1 MSPPPLPRQARAAPR
16 CRDPCAAL
24 TVSCVTSY
32 GKHSRQRLW
41 GISRSVCGGTSW
53 GRHLTVYMYG
63 SLNASQSRSSTN
75 LLRKAPRFSSNS
87 HHWPLAI
94 SPIPATT
101 EDRVDRVLSR
111 WMLFPPHT
119 AINEK
124 GLPLHPKGNPPRLRR
139 THTVDELCLTSPPHL
154 PPAAQHPEYITE
166 YRPKLSHDHDHD
178 SETGAG
184 GKGSG
189 AVNLKHGSLWRPQP
203 SCGTAHL
210 NPAACG
216 ATSAVPGQVL
226 DSMEELGRW

>member
-1 MSPPPLPRQARAAPR
+1 MDAISTSHSYQREGV
-16 CRDPCAAL
+16 
-24 TVSCVTSY
+24 TVASERKPTEITQNT
-32 GKHSRQRLW
+32 HSRR
-41 GISRSVCGGTSW
+41 IV
-53 GRHLTVYMYG
+53 
-63 SLNASQSRSSTN
+63 
-75 LLRKAPRFSSNS
+75 
-87 HHWPLAI
+87 
-94 SPIPATT
+94 
-101 EDRVDRVLSR
+101 
-111 WMLFPPHT
+111 
-119 AINEK
+119 
-124 GLPLHPKGNPPRLRR
+124 
-139 THTVDELCLTSPPHL
+139 LTSPPHL